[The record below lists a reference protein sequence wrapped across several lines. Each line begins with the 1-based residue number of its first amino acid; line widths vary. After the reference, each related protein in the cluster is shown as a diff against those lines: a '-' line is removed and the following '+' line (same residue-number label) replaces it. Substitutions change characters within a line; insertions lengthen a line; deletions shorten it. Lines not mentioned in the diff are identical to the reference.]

1 MSTTNKNV
9 VIIGAGV
16 AGLTT
21 GIAILEKGGYD
32 VTIVAETFPGD
43 PRTIKY
49 CSNWAGG
56 HHVSHASGD
65 PRMQKIDEDTFKVMW
80 ELSAPGGDAEGCF
93 KRIHETEYF
102 YDGRDARLNWMPDF
116 TVLPEAALVPGAQT
130 GVSFTTVTFDA
141 PRYTYPRIRRCG
153 NSESTVGTMVST

>member
-16 AGLTT
+16 VGLTT

-43 PRTIKY
+43 PKTIKY

-65 PRMQKIDEDTFKVMW
+65 PRMQSEAIRTRIVYAC
-80 ELSAPGGDAEGCF
+80 LS
-93 KRIHETEYF
+93 T
-102 YDGRDARLNWMPDF
+102 L
-116 TVLPEAALVPGAQT
+116 
-130 GVSFTTVTFDA
+130 
-141 PRYTYPRIRRCG
+141 
-153 NSESTVGTMVST
+153 